1 VLDWTQ
7 IEVSDA
13 RFDLAWTLVLM
24 GSMAER
30 DHEVVLHEYE
40 RQAGEQVEGPE
51 WFDVAACLKRPFS
64 VIISMDEG
72 AEKLGMRPGAEAQM
86 REHAGPLR
94 GVCTM
99 LRERTQE
106 NFPEIERFLATL

>member
-1 VLDWTQ
+1 MIDWTQ

-30 DHEVVLHEYE
+30 DYDLILQEYE
-40 RQAGEQVEGPE
+40 RQAGEQVRGLA
-51 WFDVAACLKRPFS
+51 WFEVAACLKRLFS

-94 GVCTM
+94 GVYAM
-99 LRERTQE
+99 LRERTQDV
-106 NFPEIERFLATL
+106 FPEIERFLATL